1 MAFCFDTFVITV
13 TADGINATITSV
25 EVTVTGGLSGSQP
38 HYFLVSFTYVC
49 GDPPA
54 TAFSIVW
61 TADQPATVLP
71 TSWTFSPAVPFT
83 GIPRSTIRNGY
94 LAGNVPA
101 PTVTTT
107 YTGTLTIH
115 QE

>member
-38 HYFLVSFTYVC
+38 HNFLVSFNYVC
-49 GDPPA
+49 GEPPA
-54 TAFSIVW
+54 IGFSVVW
-61 TADQPATVLP
+61 TADQPGTVLP
-71 TSWTFSPAVPFT
+71 TSWYFSPPIPS
-83 GIPRSTIRNGY
+83 GLMPRSQVRNG
-94 LAGNVPA
+94 LLNGTVPA
-101 PTVTTT
+101 PTITTT